1 MKTASRTASSWGWL
15 PPPSEGVWRHGCRWA
30 KPFTAAAPWI
40 TLTLLLAMFGVVEG
54 RLTAVPGL
62 VFDLPAPVSGD
73 SEIPGLAVVLV
84 PVVRE
89 GALSRE
95 TYAFFDDARYSLSDA
110 AAVEAFRE
118 RLAARAQADRSG
130 TLLLLA
136 DGRVAS
142 GDLMRLMG
150 LAREAG
156 VTRVQIG
163 ERRE

>member
-1 MKTASRTASSWGWL
+1 MICLLGGTLTT
-15 PPPSEGVWRHGCRWA
+15 SEGLLFALPEEGHAGLVEQKDLEEA
-30 KPFTAAAPWI
+30 SLVA
-40 TLTLLLAMFGVVEG
+40 LLLPTPQG
-54 RLTAVPGL
+54 TL
-62 VFDLPAPVSGD
+62 V
-73 SEIPGLAVVLV
+73 
-84 PVVRE
+84 
-89 GALSRE
+89 
-95 TYAFFDDARYSLSDA
+95 FFDDARYSLSDA

-118 RLAARAQADRSG
+118 RLAACVQADRSG

>member
-1 MKTASRTASSWGWL
+1 MTRIFVDGSAGTTGLQIHERLSR
-15 PPPSEGVWRHGCRWA
+15 RR
-30 KPFTAAAPWI
+30 
-40 TLTLLLAMFGVVEG
+40 
-54 RLTAVPGL
+54 
-62 VFDLPAPVSGD
+62 DL
-73 SEIPGLAVVLV
+73 VVL
-84 PVVRE
+84 PIDEALRKDPQERSRLMNESDVVF
-89 GALSRE
+89 LC
-95 TYAFFDDARYSLSDA
+95 LPDA

>member
-1 MKTASRTASSWGWL
+1 MGLASR
-15 PPPSEGVWRHGCRWA
+15 PPGGIWKHGCRWA
-30 KPFTAAAPWI
+30 QPLTVAAPWI
-40 TLTLLLAMFGVVEG
+40 ALALLFVEFAFIER
-54 RLTAVPGL
+54 RLVSAPGL
-62 VFDLPAPVSGD
+62 VLNLPAPVCG
-73 SEIPGLAVVLV
+73 EAATPGLAAIVV

-89 GALSRE
+89 GLRAGTLV
-95 TYAFFDDARYSLSDA
+95 FFDDARYSLSDA

>member
-1 MKTASRTASSWGWL
+1 MSYS
-15 PPPSEGVWRHGCRWA
+15 
-30 KPFTAAAPWI
+30 I
-40 TLTLLLAMFGVVEG
+40 LTDTSAN
-54 RLTAVPGL
+54 
-62 VFDLPAPVSGD
+62 LPAPVCG
-73 SEIPGLAVVLV
+73 EAATPGLAAIVV

-89 GALSRE
+89 GIAGRE
-95 TYAFFDDARYSLSDA
+95 TLVFFDDARYSLSDA

>member
-1 MKTASRTASSWGWL
+1 MKATAWGWR
-15 PPPSEGVWRHGCRWA
+15 PVRPEGIWKHGCRWA
-30 KPFTAAAPWI
+30 QPLTVAAPWI
-40 TLTLLLAMFGVVEG
+40 ALALLFVEFAFIER
-54 RLTAVPGL
+54 RLVAAPGL
-62 VFDLPAPVSGD
+62 VLNLPAPVCG
-73 SEIPGLAVVLV
+73 EAATPGLAAIVV

-89 GALSRE
+89 GIA
-95 TYAFFDDARYSLSDA
+95 
-110 AAVEAFRE
+110 EAFRE